1 MIGLFKFLCL
11 SFAWLTLCAVF
22 LALFFSWKAFSP
34 KTPDFK
40 ADKYSDNVYQCVHV
54 AQWTLI
60 AAGVSGMVWCVLEC
74 LYFFWTMQ

>member
-1 MIGLFKFLCL
+1 MIGLFKFLAF
-11 SFAWLTLCAVF
+11 SFGWITLCSVF
-22 LALFFSWKAFSP
+22 LGFYFSWKAFSP

-60 AAGVSGMVWCVLEC
+60 AAGVSAMVWCVLEC
-74 LYFFWTMQ
+74 LHYFWTMQ